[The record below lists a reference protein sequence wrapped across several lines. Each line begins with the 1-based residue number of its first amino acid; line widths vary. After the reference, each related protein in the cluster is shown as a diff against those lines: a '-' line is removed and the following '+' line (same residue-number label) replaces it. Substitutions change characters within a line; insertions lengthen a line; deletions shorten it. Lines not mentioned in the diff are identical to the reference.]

1 MLSAERLSEQ
11 GVFPGTVAGIS
22 AGIPDLLVPKE
33 DLLNQMAGIK
43 VGATMAAID
52 ARDDLTQKSD
62 FGAAATVGSIAL
74 SDSFSDFG
82 LLVLGGDSPQFENSL
97 KSQPDISGK
106 VQRDELTGMDF
117 AVGDGVGEQL
127 RSASRTAS
135 LIPSENGSFDFQDYT
150 IEHQGLNTLN
160 IKVDYELKPGIAQAE
175 YPDTCCYFIKV

>member
-1 MLSAERLSEQ
+1 MLSTERLSEQ
-11 GVFPGTVAGIS
+11 GVFPGTVAGLS
-22 AGIPDLLVPKE
+22 AGIPDLLVSKE

-43 VGATMAAID
+43 VGATSAAID

-62 FGAAATVGSIAL
+62 FGAAATVSPIAL

-82 LLVLGGDSPQFENSL
+82 LLELGGDSPQFENSL

-117 AVGDGVGEQL
+117 AVGDAVGEQ

-135 LIPSENGSFDFQDYT
+135 LIPSENGSFDFKDYT
-150 IEHQGLNTLN
+150 IDHQGLNTLN